1 MGERSQP
8 VFRQRLAA
16 IALAVASLIAATL
29 TACGGDGGSSMTGA
43 NTTSTGTEEISQLR
57 QRFDDQIRSLLTRR
71 GLDPDVIDCALERMS
86 QTVTDAQIQEA
97 AEEVKQT
104 GAPPT
109 TLITAAA
116 NAGAECAA
124 N

>member
-1 MGERSQP
+1 
-8 VFRQRLAA
+8 
-16 IALAVASLIAATL
+16 LIAATL

-43 NTTSTGTEEISQLR
+43 TTTSRRTEEISQSR
-57 QRFDDQIRSLLTRR
+57 KRFDDQIRSLLIRR
-71 GLDPDVIDCALERMS
+71 GLDLDVIDCALERMS

-97 AEEVKQT
+97 AEEIKQT

-109 TLITAAA
+109 TLITAAT
-116 NAGAECAA
+116 NAGAECAG